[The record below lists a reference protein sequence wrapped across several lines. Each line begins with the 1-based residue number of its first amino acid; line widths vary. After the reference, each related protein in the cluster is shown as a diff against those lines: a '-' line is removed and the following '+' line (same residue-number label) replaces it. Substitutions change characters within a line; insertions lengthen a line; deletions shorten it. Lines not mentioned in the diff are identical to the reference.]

1 MPLLKVENL
10 TVRFGGL
17 SAVTG
22 VDLEVEQGTIISI
35 IGPNGAGKTTLFNA
49 ITGVYAPTEGQIR
62 FQGRELTRKLSWPIR
77 LACIGVG
84 LLTGLMAMLLS
95 VNANLLWRATIKR
108 SMLIPSSNVVAIG
121 AVEQQP
127 FTWSQ
132 VRADFASYLRGELAV
147 EPARGGRWNVVSPH
161 LNRSFGDAA
170 GRGEAL
176 QLKADLQAAIDGGL
190 ELDAIPAGDSRWR
203 HTVDDK
209 WLGELRGARSYVRGA
224 TVAGFAIGFLL
235 GVAGAFAVW
244 HRSRRTPEVIARG
257 GLARTFQNIRL
268 FRGMTAF
275 ENVLVGL
282 DGARARG
289 AAGARRRAADL
300 LRFVGLKDQV
310 NALAGSLAYGDGRR
324 LEIARALATG
334 PDLLLLDEPAAG
346 MNPSETRRLIEL
358 ARQIRQSGVTVL
370 LIEHHMNVVMEI
382 SDHVVVLD
390 YGRKIAEGSPADV
403 RNNPAVIEAYL
414 GKQE

>member
-1 MPLLKVENL
+1 MPLLEVENL

-22 VDLEVEQGTIISI
+22 IDLEVEQGTIISI

-62 FQGRELTRKLSWPIR
+62 FHGRELTRKLSWPIR

-108 SMLIPSSNVVAIG
+108 SMLIPPGNVAGIG

-127 FTWSQ
+127 FTWTQ

-176 QLKADLQAAIDGGL
+176 QLKADLQAAIVGGL
-190 ELDAIPAGDSRWR
+190 ELDAIPATDSRWR
-203 HTVDDK
+203 HSVDDK
-209 WLGELRGARSYVRGA
+209 WLGELRGTRSYVRGA
-224 TVAGFAIGFLL
+224 TVAGFAIGFLV

-275 ENVLVGL
+275 ENVLIGL

-289 AAGARRRAADL
+289 AAGARRRAAEL